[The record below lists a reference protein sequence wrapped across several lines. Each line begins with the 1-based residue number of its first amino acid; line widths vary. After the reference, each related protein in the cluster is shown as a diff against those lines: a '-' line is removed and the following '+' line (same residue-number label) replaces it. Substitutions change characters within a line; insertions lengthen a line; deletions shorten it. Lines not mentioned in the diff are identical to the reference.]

1 MLTKEQVLS
10 IADMVKKGMTNGEI
24 AAKLGL
30 HTSTVIRWKQRSRDF
45 GEDVPL

>member
-10 IADMVKKGMTNGEI
+10 IADMVKKGMSTGEI

-30 HTSTVIRWKQRSRDF
+30 HTSTVIRWKQRSRYL
-45 GEDVPL
+45 GEAVPL